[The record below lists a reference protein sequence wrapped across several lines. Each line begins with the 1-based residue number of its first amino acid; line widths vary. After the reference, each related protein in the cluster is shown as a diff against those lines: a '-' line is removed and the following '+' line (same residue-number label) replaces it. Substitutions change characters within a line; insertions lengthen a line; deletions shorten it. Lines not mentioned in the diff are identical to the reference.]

1 MQATQ
6 QDDYAVEGMKIKHIL
21 CLILCL
27 MFSVV
32 CLQTSCAEESEVF
45 HATYQCD
52 SETVIAARVSN
63 EFEYVSVR
71 VHAQYPFRILQNSE
85 EKVIVKG
92 IEINGKRYELE
103 PVYIDELETGSRI
116 DYDYRITNFFD
127 NKINSVRIYI
137 SENIV
142 NGENN
147 YALDLINENE
157 RTINSSA
164 IVKGTSS
171 GNVYG
176 SCDLYTQI
184 GRLLSGTKV
193 TIYFITDSGWAA
205 IGTGSREAEA
215 WGYMKT
221 DELCIGE
228 DELYNATSQIQ
239 QLYFADECCVYN
251 NVDCSLVSYELQ
263 PYSRIDILGYFGKA
277 CFIKSGYQYGYIPAD
292 IVSSCSID
300 LSHCHPFVYQADV
313 RRALLNVVLTH
324 NTADDYIVSANIE
337 YTPKYTVNDDIESIA
352 VYVNGNDRFVL
363 STSNN
368 YSANIILEDQLTSL
382 VLVPIWASGGELIE
396 DAVIVPLLN

>member
-6 QDDYAVEGMKIKHIL
+6 QDDYAVEGMKMKRIL

-27 MFSVV
+27 MLYVV
-32 CLQTSCAEESEVF
+32 CLQTSCAEEREAF
-45 HATYQCD
+45 QTIYQCD

-63 EFEYVSVR
+63 EFDYVSVKF
-71 VHAQYPFRILQNSE
+71 HAQYPFRHLQNSE
-85 EKVIVKG
+85 EKVIIKG
-92 IEINGKRYELE
+92 IEINGKQYRLE
-103 PVYIDELETGSRI
+103 PAYIDEWETGSRI
-116 DYDYRITNFFD
+116 DYDYRIINFFD

-137 SENIV
+137 SENTIS
-142 NGENN
+142 GENEHV
-147 YALDLINENE
+147 LDLVSGNE
-157 RTINSSA
+157 RMIYSPA
-164 IVKGTSS
+164 IVKGTSN

-176 SCDLYTQI
+176 HPCLSSPI

-193 TIYFITDSGWAA
+193 TVYFTTDSGWAA
-205 IGTGSREAEA
+205 IGAGSREAEA

-251 NVDCSLVSYELQ
+251 NVDCSHVSYELQ
-263 PYSRIDILGYFGKA
+263 LYSRIDILGYFGKA
-277 CFIKSGYQYGYIPAD
+277 CFVKSGYQYGYIPAD
-292 IVSSCSID
+292 IVNNCSID

-313 RRALLNVVLTH
+313 RRALLNVILTH
-324 NTADDYIVSANIE
+324 NTTYDYIISASIE

-363 STSNN
+363 SISND